1 MINITSKTLMVDI
14 ENDITL
20 HNGAITMTV
29 LHQAYV
35 NQGNNGEVYVDVEL
49 ADYSNVKFLGKE
61 TSYSKLKLNLKELD
75 VDLDELVHNSV
86 EDVVTDEDVEYLKQM
101 YLTIKS
107 PYTK

>member
-1 MINITSKTLMVDI
+1 MNITSKTLMVDI
-14 ENDITL
+14 EDDITI

-35 NQGNNGEVYVDVEL
+35 NQGKDAEVYVDVEL

-61 TSYSKLKLNLKELD
+61 TTYSTLKLHLKLYD
-75 VDLDELVHNSV
+75 IDLDELVHNSV

>member
-1 MINITSKTLMVDI
+1 MVDI

-35 NQGNNGEVYVDVEL
+35 NQGNDGEIYVDVEL
-49 ADYSNVKFLGKE
+49 SDYSNVKFLGKE
-61 TSYSKLKLNLKELD
+61 VTYSTVKLNLKHFD
-75 VDLDELVHNSV
+75 IDLDDLVHNSV

>member
-1 MINITSKTLMVDI
+1 MMNITSKTLMVDI

-35 NQGNNGEVYVDVEL
+35 NQGNDGKIYVDVDL
-49 ADYSNVKFLGKE
+49 TDYSNVKFLGKE
-61 TSYSKLKLNLKELD
+61 TSYSKQKLNLKELD
-75 VDLDELVHNSV
+75 VDLDELLHNSV

>member
-1 MINITSKTLMVDI
+1 MMNITSKTLMVDI

-35 NQGNNGEVYVDVEL
+35 NQGNDGKVYVDVEL
-49 ADYSNVKFLGKE
+49 SDYSNVKFLGKE
-61 TSYSKLKLNLKELD
+61 VHYSTLKLNLKHFD
-75 VDLDELVHNSV
+75 IDLDELVHNSM
-86 EDVVTDEDVEYLKQM
+86 EDVVTDEDVEYLIQM

>member
-1 MINITSKTLMVDI
+1 MINITSKTLIVDI

-35 NQGNNGEVYVDVEL
+35 NQVNDGEIYVDVEL
-49 ADYSNVKFLGKE
+49 TDYSDVKFLGKE
-61 TSYSKLKLNLKELD
+61 IDYSKLKLNLKQLD
-75 VDLDELVHNSV
+75 VDLDELVDNSV
-86 EDVVTDEDVEYLKQM
+86 GDIVTDEDVEYLKQM

>member
-1 MINITSKTLMVDI
+1 MLNIVSKTLMVDI

-29 LHQAYV
+29 IHQAYV
-35 NQGNNGEVYVDVEL
+35 NQVNDDKIYVDVEL
-49 ADYSNVKFLGKE
+49 SDYSNVKFLGKE
-61 TSYSKLKLNLKELD
+61 IDYSKLKLNLKQLD
-75 VDLDELVHNSV
+75 VDLDELVENSL
-86 EDVVTDEDVEYLKQM
+86 EDIVTDEDVEYLKQL

>member
-1 MINITSKTLMVDI
+1 MMNITSKTLMVDI

-35 NQGNNGEVYVDVEL
+35 NQVNDGEIYVDVEL
-49 ADYSNVKFLGKE
+49 TDYLNVKFLGTE
-61 TSYSKLKLNLKELD
+61 VGYTKLRNNLSHMEIDLD
-75 VDLDELVHNSV
+75 VLVQKSV
-86 EDVVTDEDVEYLKQM
+86 EDIVTDEDVEYLKQM

>member
-1 MINITSKTLMVDI
+1 MLNIISKTLMVDI
-14 ENDITL
+14 ENDVTL
-20 HNGAITMTV
+20 YNGAITMTV

-35 NQGNNGEVYVDVEL
+35 NQGNDGEIYVDVEL
-49 ADYSNVKFLGKE
+49 ADYSKVKFFDKE
-61 TSYSKLKLNLKELD
+61 IGYSTLSINLKELG

-86 EDVVTDEDVEYLKQM
+86 EVVVTDEDVEYLKQM

>member
-1 MINITSKTLMVDI
+1 MLNIISKTLMVDI

-29 LHQAYV
+29 LHQAYA
-35 NQGNNGEVYVDVEL
+35 NQDNDGEIYVDVEL
-49 ADYSNVKFLGKE
+49 TDYLNVKFLGKE
-61 TSYSKLKLNLKELD
+61 IDYSKLKLNLKQLD
-75 VDLDELVHNSV
+75 VDLDELVQNSV
-86 EDVVTDEDVEYLKQM
+86 EDIVTDEDVEYLKQM

>member
-14 ENDITL
+14 ENDVTL

-35 NQGNNGEVYVDVEL
+35 NQGKDGEVYVDVEL

-61 TSYSKLKLNLKELD
+61 VTYSTVKLNLKHFD
-75 VDLDELVHNSV
+75 IDLDELVYNSV

>member
-1 MINITSKTLMVDI
+1 MINITSKTLMIDI

-35 NQGNNGEVYVDVEL
+35 NQDNDGEIYVDVEL
-49 ADYSNVKFLGKE
+49 TDYSDVKFLGKE
-61 TSYSKLKLNLKELD
+61 IDYSKLKLNLKYLD
-75 VDLDELVHNSV
+75 VDLDELVQNSV
-86 EDVVTDEDVEYLKQM
+86 EDIVTDEDVEYLKQM

>member
-35 NQGNNGEVYVDVEL
+35 NQGKDGEVYVDVEL

-61 TSYSKLKLNLKELD
+61 VHYSTLKLNLKHFDIDLD
-75 VDLDELVHNSV
+75 VLVQISV
-86 EDVVTDEDVEYLKQM
+86 EDIVTDEDVEYLKQM

>member
-29 LHQAYV
+29 LHQTYTH
-35 NQGNNGEVYVDVEL
+35 QDSDGKLYVDVEL
-49 ADYSNVKFLGKE
+49 TDYLNVKFLGKE
-61 TSYSKLKLNLKELD
+61 IDYSKLKLNLKQLD
-75 VDLDELVHNSV
+75 VDLDELVHNLV
-86 EDVVTDEDVEYLKQM
+86 QDIVTDEDVEYLKQL

>member
-35 NQGNNGEVYVDVEL
+35 NQGKGGEIYVDVEL

-61 TSYSKLKLNLKELD
+61 VAYSTLKLNLKHFD
-75 VDLDELVHNSV
+75 IDLDELVHNSV

>member
-20 HNGAITMTV
+20 HNGAITMTA

-35 NQGNNGEVYVDVEL
+35 NEGNDGEIYVDVEL

-61 TSYSKLKLNLKELD
+61 TAYSTLKLNLKLYD
-75 VDLDELVHNSV
+75 IDLDELVDNSV
-86 EDVVTDEDVEYLKQM
+86 GDVVTDEDVEYLKQL
-101 YLTIKS
+101 YLSIKS

>member
-1 MINITSKTLMVDI
+1 MVNI

-29 LHQAYV
+29 VHQAYV
-35 NQGNNGEVYVDVEL
+35 NQSNRSNDGEIYVEVEFV
-49 ADYSNVKFLGKE
+49 DHINVKFLGAEVGYTILRK
-61 TSYSKLKLNLKELD
+61 NLKELG
-75 VDLDELVHNSV
+75 VDLDVLVNDSV
-86 EDVVTDEDVEYLKQM
+86 CFLLTDEDVEYLKQM

>member
-1 MINITSKTLMVDI
+1 MVDI

-35 NQGNNGEVYVDVEL
+35 NQGKDGEVYVDVEL
-49 ADYSNVKFLGKE
+49 ADYSNVKFLGKDVH
-61 TSYSKLKLNLKELD
+61 YSTLKLNLKHFD
-75 VDLDELVHNSV
+75 IDLDELVYNSV
-86 EDVVTDEDVEYLKQM
+86 ENVVTDEDVEYLKQM

>member
-35 NQGNNGEVYVDVEL
+35 NQDNDGEIYVDVEL
-49 ADYSNVKFLGKE
+49 TDYSDVKFLDKE
-61 TSYSKLKLNLKELD
+61 VAYSTLKQNLKQLG
-75 VDLDELVHNSV
+75 VDLDELVQNSV
-86 EDVVTDEDVEYLKQM
+86 EDIVTDEDVEYLKQM